1 MKKLKVGVVNLG
13 CDKNRIDSE
22 IIIGELKERYEVI
35 NEPEDADIILI
46 NTCGFIESSKQ
57 ESVDTILEMAKYK
70 KNNKCKVLIGT
81 GCLTQRYGSELL
93 DLIPELDIILGVND
107 YDKLDESIQ
116 KALLKGEKSCYTN
129 YSDSNINKG
138 KRVVTTGG
146 TTAYIRISEGCNYQC
161 AYCAIPKIRGKYR
174 SRTIEDI
181 VGEAKE
187 LAINGYKELIL
198 VAQDTTN
205 YGIDIYGGQK
215 LHILLQELSKIK
227 SIKWIRVL
235 YCYAE
240 ELTDEIINE
249 FASNDKVCKYVDIPV
264 QHISDNILRA
274 MKRRGRKR
282 TIMENISKLRN
293 LIPNVVLRTSI
304 IVGFPGETEEDFNEL
319 IDFAKEVKF
328 DKLGVF
334 MYSQEE
340 GTVAAEMENQIPD
353 EVKEERYHKLMSIQQ
368 NISADINKKR
378 IGRTYEV
385 LVEEIVDGEYVGR
398 NYEMAPE
405 IDGEIFIKCDK
416 IINVGDFIDV
426 KIMDALEYDLIGEVI
441 EKN

>member
-22 IIIGELKERYEVI
+22 IIKGELKERYEVI

-70 KNNKCKVLIGT
+70 ENNKCKVLIAT
-81 GCLTQRYGSELL
+81 GCLTQRYGSEFL

-116 KALLKGEKSCYTN
+116 KALLEGEKSCYTN
-129 YSDSNINKG
+129 YSDSNINRG

-181 VGEAKE
+181 VNEAKE

-240 ELTDEIINE
+240 ELTDEIISE

-282 TIMENISKLRN
+282 AIMENISKLRN

-319 IDFAKEVKF
+319 IEFAKEVKF

-340 GTVAAEMENQIPD
+340 GTVAAEMENQISD
-353 EVKEERYHKLMSIQQ
+353 EVKEKRYHKLMSIQQ

-416 IINVGDFIDV
+416 IINVGNFIDV
-426 KIMDALEYDLIGEVI
+426 KIIDALEYDLIGEVI

>member
-35 NEPEDADIILI
+35 NESEDADIILI

-70 KNNKCKVLIGT
+70 ENNKCKVLIAT

-181 VGEAKE
+181 VNEAKE

-215 LHILLQELSKIK
+215 LHILLQELSKVK

-240 ELTDEIINE
+240 ELTDEIISE

-282 TIMENISKLRN
+282 TIMENINKLRN

-319 IDFAKEVKF
+319 IEFAKEVKF

-340 GTVAAEMENQIPD
+340 GTVAAEMENQISD
-353 EVKEERYHKLMSIQQ
+353 EVKEDRYHKLMSIQQ

-416 IINVGDFIDV
+416 IINVGNFIDV
-426 KIMDALEYDLIGEVI
+426 KIIDALEYDLIGEVI